1 MESNFYP
8 ISNQELANALN
19 LQDVTGICKKVL
31 LMDVRPSGQHCCKH
45 ITSSEN
51 VNFSSI
57 LLRRLAKGVVELSS
71 LMQYDQSLYER
82 LSERNSEQE
91 ILVLYDSCS
100 CKTSIRSDLITHGSI
115 LAKTKHQQEG
125 DCKVFYLDGKHLGLK
140 QA

>member
-8 ISNQELANALN
+8 LSHQELANALN
-19 LQDVTGICKKVL
+19 LQDLTGICKNIL
-31 LMDVRPSGQHCCKH
+31 LVDVRPSGQHCCRH

-57 LLRRLAKGVVELSS
+57 LLRRLAKGVGELSF
-71 LMQYDQSLYER
+71 LMQYDQSLYEK

-100 CKTSIRSDLITHGSI
+100 CKTSIGSDLVRHGSI
-115 LAKTKHQQEG
+115 LAKTKHQRES
-125 DCKVFYLDGKHLGLK
+125 DCKVYYLDGKHLSLL
-140 QA
+140 A